1 MNKLMLTLALTLI
14 LSACQQQGAPMA
26 AAPAPAAKPAPLDQ
40 PAQPPAPKTADQ
52 LAAEKYDSVLAG
64 DWRDAKNKARDGYRH
79 PKEMLQFFGLKPDMT
94 VIEITPAG
102 GWFTEVLAPF
112 LRDGG
117 KYIGAVYD
125 EKAEGASKS
134 TESSNLKLEEKLK
147 ARQDA
152 YGPATLTRFTTKV
165 PTFGADN
172 SADMV
177 LTFRNVH
184 NWSEGGTAPQ
194 MFQAF
199 FKVLKPG
206 GILGVEDHRAAAG
219 AAADA
224 SMKLGY
230 LPEDYVIKLATDA
243 GFKLV
248 GKSEINANPKDT
260 KDYAKGVWTLPP
272 VLTLGEVDKDKYL
285 AIGESDRM
293 TLKFVK
299 PQGDT
304 IFHSPDPTE
313 KK

>member
-1 MNKLMLTLALTLI
+1 MNKLMLSLTFTLA
-14 LSACQQQGAPMA
+14 LSACQQQGTQPATAPVL
-26 AAPAPAAKPAPLDQ
+26 AAKSIPIDQ
-40 PAQPPAPKTADQ
+40 PVNPPTPKSIDQ
-52 LAAEKYDSVLAG
+52 IVSEKLDSVLAG
-64 DWRDAKNKARDGYRH
+64 DWRDPKNKARDVYRH

-94 VIEITPAG
+94 VVEITPSV
-102 GWFTEVLAPF
+102 GWFSEVLAPF

-117 KYIGAVYD
+117 KYIGAIWD
-125 EKAEGASKS
+125 ENSPEAPKYAQAA
-134 TESSNLKLEEKLK
+134 NQKLEEKVQ
-147 ARQDA
+147 AH
-152 YGPATLTRFTTKV
+152 PAVFDQSMLLRFSTQQPV
-165 PTFGADN
+165 FGADN

-184 NWSEGGTAPQ
+184 NWTEDGTAPQ

-206 GILGVEDHRAAAG
+206 GVLGVEDHRAATG
-219 AAADA
+219 AAPEA

-230 LPEDYVIKLATDA
+230 LPEDYVIKLATNA
-243 GFKLV
+243 GFQLAA
-248 GKSEINANPKDT
+248 KSELNANAKDT

-272 VLTLGEVDKDKYL
+272 VLTLGEQDQQKYL
-285 AIGESDRM
+285 TIGESDRM

-304 IFHSPDPTE
+304 IFHTDESTE